1 MPYTKQEL
9 ENVDFYQDFV
19 IRLRTQYLEKLKT
32 SAQNEFRDSEN
43 VLYSFEDIYRDTDEN
58 FDRGIEEAN
67 INQNNLYSDYI
78 TTNQLDL
85 ATSKT
90 PSGRRYPIYDK
101 TELLENIIDT
111 SITELTED
119 VVAESLP
126 SGIVNGDAITN
137 DDPDDMERWLV
148 ENNQKRR
155 FRNLGEFYGRGFT
168 IRSLKTLTDSDIDSI
183 PDGDPIG

>member
-1 MPYTKQEL
+1 M
-9 ENVDFYQDFV
+9 
-19 IRLRTQYLEKLKT
+19 
-32 SAQNEFRDSEN
+32 
-43 VLYSFEDIYRDTDEN
+43 LYSFEDIYRDTDEN

-85 ATSKT
+85 ATSKN

-101 TELLENIIDT
+101 TELLENIINT

-148 ENNQKRR
+148 ENYDHRTYR
-155 FRNLGEFYGRGFT
+155 FF
-168 IRSLKTLTDSDIDSI
+168 S
-183 PDGDPIG
+183 